1 MYGLVDNAKL
11 RSEVRICQWNRWEI
25 VCIVIS
31 NKEGRILVEKIRGFT
46 LKLGKLSY
54 SLIVYNPQ
62 AYTVVIKKDKIE
74 V

>member
-1 MYGLVDNAKL
+1 
-11 RSEVRICQWNRWEI
+11 
-25 VCIVIS
+25 VIS